1 VGAVE
6 VNVRYDLYVLLGI
19 PVCFNICD
27 FRRKTSVP
35 MLRVR
40 RSYSEPNTAFFGVIP
55 IEELGWRSAN
65 EVAET
70 LVSSVRID

>member
-40 RSYSEPNTAFFGVIP
+40 RSYSEP

-65 EVAET
+65 EVTET
-70 LVSSVRID
+70 LVKTATPDTPSVE